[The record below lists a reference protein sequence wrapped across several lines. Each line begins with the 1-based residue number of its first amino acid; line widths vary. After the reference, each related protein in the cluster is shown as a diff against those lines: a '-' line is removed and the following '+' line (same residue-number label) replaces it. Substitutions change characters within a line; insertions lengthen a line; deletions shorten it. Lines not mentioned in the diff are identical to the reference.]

1 MWQFLDLSKQYRYQ
15 HELQYFHV
23 RELVVV
29 VSCSVCWVTLHF
41 LAARAPLSRVNL
53 SFTCCSL
60 ILLYSSLQNLCNTGS
75 AKRHD
80 ACIFEVGLCC
90 QHGRIMW
97 REVHE
102 CFLGWFKVAHGR
114 EGKRL
119 PMSHHF
125 AWLFHF
131 ELNWIELILHDAGYT
146 KGMSNRSA
154 PLLHKETKRQEDK
167 NPHNWVWI
175 SGDKGTLRQSRLG
188 KTMGCHQYCQPFCYT
203 PQDSFHHC
211 TRCVSISRSCR
222 SIHIAAWS
230 SSTVWPHMVHR
241 NSQPATAGLLPS
253 K

>member
-1 MWQFLDLSKQYRYQ
+1 MWEFLDLSKQYRYQ

-41 LAARAPLSRVNL
+41 LAARAPLSRVKL

-146 KGMSNRSA
+146 KGISNRSA

-167 NPHNWVWI
+167 NHNDLKLNTWRFSTGRDGGHFIRSNWTAWW
-175 SGDKGTLRQSRLG
+175 SDPGRL
-188 KTMGCHQYCQPFCYT
+188 
-203 PQDSFHHC
+203 
-211 TRCVSISRSCR
+211 
-222 SIHIAAWS
+222 
-230 SSTVWPHMVHR
+230 STVR
-241 NSQPATAGLLPS
+241 TLLVRS
-253 K
+253 GVLA